1 MNSEDSE
8 FPFTIFVTLQE
19 RGQTE
24 SLPDF
29 FVSFVHKKR
38 EIDETSVDKGWGK
51 RSTTDVVVETYSCY
65 CENYI
70 FYIKR
75 KESNC
80 LWKGLSFKVSSLF
93 TLS

>member
-38 EIDETSVDKGWGK
+38 EIDETSVDKG
-51 RSTTDVVVETYSCY
+51 
-65 CENYI
+65 
-70 FYIKR
+70 
-75 KESNC
+75 
-80 LWKGLSFKVSSLF
+80 
-93 TLS
+93 